1 MVRRFSWLGVGLIAI
16 GAAMI
21 LDRLNVISWSWHIV
35 LWALLAFVGAFKV
48 VSGFQ
53 QKYRG
58 RAFWGTMLFLFGLY
72 GVLSELDLFGV
83 PSYLCLPL
91 LMLMV
96 GMSFLVTYISSPRD
110 WYLLV
115 PALSF
120 LGIGGVL
127 LLTEVGVL
135 YRWDVL
141 PLIKSYWPVTLILFG
156 LSLLLSRRSA

>member
-1 MVRRFSWLGVGLIAI
+1 MAKRFSWLGVGLIAI
-16 GAAMI
+16 GTAMI
-21 LDRLNVISWSWHIV
+21 LDRLDVISWSWHIV
-35 LWALLAFVGAFKV
+35 LWALLAFFGAFKV

-53 QKYRG
+53 QKRRG
-58 RAFWGTMLFLFGLY
+58 RVFWGTMLFLFGLY
-72 GVLSELDLFGV
+72 GVLRELDLFGV

-96 GMSFLVTYISSPRD
+96 GMSFLVMYISSPKD
-110 WYLLV
+110 WHLIV

-141 PLIKSYWPVTLILFG
+141 PLIKSYWPVALILFG